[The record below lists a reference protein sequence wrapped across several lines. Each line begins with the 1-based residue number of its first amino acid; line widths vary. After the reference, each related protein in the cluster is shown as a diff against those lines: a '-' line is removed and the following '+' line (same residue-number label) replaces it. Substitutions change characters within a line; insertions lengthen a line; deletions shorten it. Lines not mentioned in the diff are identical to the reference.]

1 MQLIVNKCAFS
12 LTLSAHIKTQ
22 FTYFKL
28 LSEINEYNS
37 LKLYFVDSSME
48 KGQR

>member
-1 MQLIVNKCAFS
+1 MHS

-22 FTYFKL
+22 FTYVKL